1 MIRPD
6 IGLLIAFII
15 FAVIDLTFVGTTTFF
30 LVKLVKKLLNEKT
43 ILDEIVKLLKKI
55 RREKWDMII

>member
-55 RREKWDMII
+55 RREK